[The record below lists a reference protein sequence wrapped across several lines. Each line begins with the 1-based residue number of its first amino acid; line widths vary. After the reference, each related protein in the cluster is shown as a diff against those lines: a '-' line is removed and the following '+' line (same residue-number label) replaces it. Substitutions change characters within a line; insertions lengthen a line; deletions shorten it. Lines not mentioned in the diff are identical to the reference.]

1 MVEKITESVILYFLT
16 AVGEPLSEVKLIGFL
31 YLTDL
36 FRVKWGE
43 KQLTKSKWVKLSG
56 MPTSDE
62 VEMTIKALLDQGKIE
77 RECLR
82 WLVAKDS
89 DSFSSISFGLR
100 LMLENIC
107 VEWKD
112 QDTYKLCHYIAHT
125 APMMAVEGK
134 PYVKRVDL
142 DLTLER
148 KKLLED
154 LEENYFENEEV
165 E

>member
-1 MVEKITESVILYFLT
+1 
-16 AVGEPLSEVKLIGFL
+16 
-31 YLTDL
+31 
-36 FRVKWGE
+36 
-43 KQLTKSKWVKLSG
+43 
-56 MPTSDE
+56 
-62 VEMTIKALLDQGKIE
+62 
-77 RECLR
+77 
-82 WLVAKDS
+82 
-89 DSFSSISFGLR
+89 
-100 LMLENIC
+100 MLENIC